1 MKKICIFLLLF
12 ILLFGAVSVSAT
24 GEYLFDREN
33 DISDPQKWVLTE
45 KLGTASRHYGVD
57 IVVLTAADFGGKSAK
72 SYAESFYDSGSFRDD
87 GILLLVSMAK
97 REYYICTSG
106 SCIKTF
112 GSRAL
117 DKLEDA
123 IVPKLKTGDV
133 NGAVL
138 SFLAEVEDILVNGGG
153 EDSVSPWKAPLICL
167 GIGAVVALI
176 VVLIMIA
183 QLKSVRSKHTAA
195 DYVRPESLQMT
206 QVLDLYLYHT
216 TTRREKPKS
225 SSGSSGGRSYGGRGG
240 KF

>member
-12 ILLFGAVSVSAT
+12 LLLFGTLSVSAA
-24 GEYLFDREN
+24 GEYLFDGEN
-33 DISDPQKWVLTE
+33 NISDSQKWVLGE
-45 KLGTASRHYGVD
+45 KLETASRHHGVD

-72 SYAESFYDSGSFRDD
+72 TYAESFYSTGSFRDD

-112 GSRAL
+112 GDRGL
-117 DKLEDA
+117 DRLEDA

-133 NGAVL
+133 NGAAL
-138 SFLAEVEDILVNGGG
+138 AFLYQVEDILVNGGG
-153 EDSVSPWKAPLICL
+153 EGSFSPWKTALICL

-183 QLKSVRSKHTAA
+183 QLKSVRSKHSAA
-195 DYVRPESLQMT
+195 DYVRPGSLQMT

-225 SSGSSGGRSYGGRGG
+225 SSGSSGGRSFGGRGG